1 MIFKGTVPSKQSV
14 KMMITAGLLLW
25 NFGKNYGFKL
35 EWAQEFVYKSQASLK
50 QASWENYKQSVSGKS
65 WLMVN

>member
-35 EWAQEFVYKSQASLK
+35 EWA
-50 QASWENYKQSVSGKS
+50 
-65 WLMVN
+65 